1 MKKFIILAIAALIS
15 FYSCSKDNGSTSE
28 NKKQEE
34 IKKQQDNGNTE
45 YKKIDQTS
53 IEQNSKNP
61 NTNTNTNTNQSN
73 NSASVFPVKSIGPA
87 GGKNES
93 VDFSWMENGQEKKL
107 SDYKGKVVLLNFWAT
122 WCGPCKR
129 ELPDLSSLS
138 NDLKGKDFKLI
149 GVSVDNQQAAVDN
162 FLRSNQLSYTIL
174 HEPSQLVERYMNA
187 SGQNDDVIPQ
197 TYIIDKKGK
206 VVEALIGSRSKED
219 FLKIINKYL

>member
-1 MKKFIILAIAALIS
+1 MNKLIILALAASIS

-28 NKKQEE
+28 NKKEQD
-34 IKKQQDNGNTE
+34 IKKQQ
-45 YKKIDQTS
+45 QT
-53 IEQNSKNP
+53 QQ
-61 NTNTNTNTNQSN
+61 NTNTNTNQSN

-174 HEPSQLVERYMNA
+174 HEPTSLVQRYMNA

>member
-1 MKKFIILAIAALIS
+1 MRFFAKAQNDKYKSPMKKLIILAIAASIS
-15 FYSCSKDNGSTSE
+15 FYSCSKDDGSTSD
-28 NKKQEE
+28 NKKQED
-34 IKKQQDNGNTE
+34 IKKQQ
-45 YKKIDQTS
+45 QT
-53 IEQNSKNP
+53 QNNNSN
-61 NTNTNTNTNQSN
+61 NNQN
-73 NSASVFPVKSIGPA
+73 NSASVFPVKSVGPA

-93 VDFSWMENGQEKKL
+93 VDFSWMEGGQEKKL

-138 NDLKGKDFKLI
+138 TDLKDKDFKLI

-162 FLRSNQLSYTIL
+162 FLVSNKLSYTIL
-174 HEPSQLVERYMNA
+174 HEPSSLVARYMNA
-187 SGQNDDVIPQ
+187 SGQNEDVIPQ

-206 VVEALIGSRSKED
+206 VVEAIVGSRSKED

>member
-1 MKKFIILAIAALIS
+1 MKKLIILALAASIS

-28 NKKQEE
+28 NKKEQD
-34 IKKQQDNGNTE
+34 IKKQQ
-45 YKKIDQTS
+45 QTTNN
-53 IEQNSKNP
+53 Q
-61 NTNTNTNTNQSN
+61 NTNTNTNQSN
-73 NSASVFPVKSIGPA
+73 NSASVFPVKSIGPE

-138 NDLKGKDFKLI
+138 TDLKGKDFKLI

-174 HEPSQLVERYMNA
+174 HEPTSLVQRYMNA